1 MGASSSKEPWEEDI
15 ESASPG
21 GMLSPEDEIKRVLRF
36 QNNYYKV
43 LKVDPRTCTAAQI
56 KKAYYKIARVIHPD
70 KCRDP
75 RATEA
80 MGVVT
85 SAHSTLSNTTLRTAY
100 DMYASQV
107 EVDAQ
112 GADSFSEWE
121 RRAARRWRTSPLG
134 W

>member
-1 MGASSSKEPWEEDI
+1 MH
-15 ESASPG
+15 
-21 GMLSPEDEIKRVLRF
+21 
-36 QNNYYKV
+36 
-43 LKVDPRTCTAAQI
+43 AAQI

-75 RATEA
+75 RDRGDGSGDERALHVIQHHA
-80 MGVVT
+80 PYGG
-85 SAHSTLSNTTLRTAY
+85 

-112 GADSFSEWE
+112 GADSFSEW
-121 RRAARRWRTSPLG
+121 RVRAARRWRTSPLG